1 MYKNEIKE
9 IKDDI
14 KVTKIMFVIL
24 CIIILITLITFLIL
38 NKCGV
43 VNDTTLNYV
52 STGALCGLIFGTSNA
67 YTDIQND
74 NEKIADIQQK
84 EIEELEN
91 KLSEKEGD

>member
-1 MYKNEIKE
+1 MYKNEINK

-14 KVTKIMFVIL
+14 KVTKIMFIIL

-52 STGALCGLIFGTSNA
+52 STGALSGLIFGTSNA
-67 YTDIQND
+67 YTDIQNN

-91 KLSEKEGD
+91 KLIEKEGD